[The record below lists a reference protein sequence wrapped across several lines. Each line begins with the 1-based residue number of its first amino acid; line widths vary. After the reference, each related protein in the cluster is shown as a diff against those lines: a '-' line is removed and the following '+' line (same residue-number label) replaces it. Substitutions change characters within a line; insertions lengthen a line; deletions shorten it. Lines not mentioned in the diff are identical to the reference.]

1 MRLIQ
6 NYEIVREIGRGAF
19 GRVFLATN
27 EGKEFA
33 IKETLASGEFQIFI
47 FVLTF
52 YRISA
57 FVMSICLVNFFRD

>member
-33 IKETLASGEFQIFI
+33 IKETLASGEFQTFRY
-47 FVLTF
+47 FLTSCGA
-52 YRISA
+52 SA
-57 FVMSICLVNFFRD
+57 FVVNILGNSTGG

>member
-19 GRVFLATN
+19 GRVFLATH

-33 IKETLASGEFQIFI
+33 IKETLASGQE
-47 FVLTF
+47 L
-52 YRISA
+52 
-57 FVMSICLVNFFRD
+57 

>member
-33 IKETLASGEFQIFI
+33 IKETLASGEFQTFRC
-47 FVLTF
+47 FLTSC
-52 YRISA
+52 RASA
-57 FVMSICLVNFFRD
+57 FVVNILGNSIGG

>member
-33 IKETLASGEFQIFI
+33 IKETLASGEFQ
-47 FVLTF
+47 TF
-52 YRISA
+52 
-57 FVMSICLVNFFRD
+57 